1 MSYSLIKIDQ
11 SKLTELLDFA
21 QYVYEHDSDKSYP
34 EFKFTTD
41 IDEAGKRK
49 KYYSAFVLPAEFD
62 NNNIR
67 QAYAVVNETGELCA
81 AVGVRRFEHW
91 PCWSVAWIL
100 SPKNGLQFVHMF
112 RKIMQLLTELHES
125 LGFNEFLVTYPSSRE
140 SAYSKIMLPFRERY
154 YTFVEC
160 TVSAKTR
167 SPYAFIHTVMG
178 QVLHPHD
185 MNLRRYI
192 LRRPN
197 TEPPSQGGAAT
208 RLAKTH
214 D

>member
-1 MSYSLIKIDQ
+1 MSYSLIKLDQ
-11 SKLTELLDFA
+11 SNLSELLDFA
-21 QYVYEHDSDKSYP
+21 QRVYDTKNSDAYP

-49 KYYSAFVLPAEFD
+49 KYYSAFVLPAEFN

-67 QAYAVVNETGELCA
+67 QAYTVIDANGNICA

-91 PCWSVAWIL
+91 PCWSVAWLL
-100 SPKNGLQFVHMF
+100 SPNQGSQFIHVF
-112 RKIMQLLTELHES
+112 RSIMKMLAELHES
-125 LGFNEFLVTYPSSRE
+125 LGFNEFLVTYPTSRE
-140 SAYSKIMLPFRERY
+140 AAYSKIMLPFRERY

-160 TVSAKTR
+160 TLPAKTR
-167 SPYAFIHTVMG
+167 SPYSFIHTVMG

-197 TEPPSQGGAAT
+197 TEPLSQGGAAT